1 VNPVSFETRSRIVD
15 LMRRYA
21 AAVDRGDWGTV
32 KSCYFPDAYDDHGV
46 VKGNPDDLITHFA
59 RTLKTF
65 SGTLH
70 LVGEPEIEQESPG
83 RFLVRTPSLAFHWAE
98 RGTGTKSLLMGA
110 LYEDIVEIRS
120 EECAV
125 ARRTVIVKDA
135 IEYDGEERE
144 WPLAKF
150 FVRTQ

>member
-1 VNPVSFETRSRIVD
+1 
-15 LMRRYA
+15 MRRYA
-21 AAVDRGDWGTV
+21 EAVDRSDWEAV
-32 KSCYFPDAYDDHGV
+32 KSCYFADAYDDHGV
-46 VKGNPDDLITHFA
+46 VKGDRDALVSHFA
-59 RTLKTF
+59 HALKSF

-70 LVGEPEIEQESPG
+70 LVGEPEIEQESPS

-110 LYEDIVEIRS
+110 LYDDIVEIRG

-135 IEYDGEERE
+135 IEYEGEARE

-150 FVRTQ
+150 FARPT